1 MPEEHGS
8 KKTASVPSASII
20 RRLLDGS
27 EELIYV
33 VVAGLLLLAASAA
46 CVYAAISSVRQ
57 LVTGSQLEGIFSL
70 VNDSLLVLI
79 IMEVLRTVARFI
91 RKRELEVDVQD
102 MVPFLVIAAISGAR
116 RVLAIGANLS
126 LNEAQHS
133 QSTGSNLGA
142 VAEWDRFDQ
151 SMIELGVNTALII
164 VITVALLVIHR
175 YTLGR
180 FQEAQEK

>member
-1 MPEEHGS
+1 
-8 KKTASVPSASII
+8 
-20 RRLLDGS
+20 
-27 EELIYV
+27 
-33 VVAGLLLLAASAA
+33 
-46 CVYAAISSVRQ
+46 
-57 LVTGSQLEGIFSL
+57 
-70 VNDSLLVLI
+70 
-79 IMEVLRTVARFI
+79 
-91 RKRELEVDVQD
+91 LEVDVQD
-102 MVPFLVIAAISGAR
+102 IVPFLVIAAISGAR

-133 QSTGSNLGA
+133 QSAGSNLGA

-180 FQEAQEK
+180 FQETQEK